1 MKKFFLLLIISLFTM
16 SCSNK
21 VEIKGKVRNGN
32 PLERVEIIE
41 ASGVATLPLSNIG
54 LNNKGEF
61 NGEVNIPKNGMYL
74 LTYGGNATMVYLKS
88 GQTLEISGDQA
99 TFPATFEITG
109 DAKANNDFLKAA
121 DKSFQ
126 NYASK
131 LPMEAMIAKAEPEFI
146 KEFTK
151 IQDDVNKLLDADA
164 KKLNADADVLSYKKL
179 DVTAKFYG
187 LLDAYEQS
195 HGVATGNANYKPTA
209 EFTKLK
215 EKIGKDGDNM
225 IRLIPVYRDYALG
238 KLNGDFQTF
247 AQTKMMNSKEQ
258 PLMAELFGDFLK
270 QKKGLTDVAKDYFY
284 AYVVAQSDINPNNIA
299 KYDQITSLIDKNIKD
314 ANIKADMK
322 SLQKALMGEKAGSV
336 PSLKVKKADGSSTN
350 LSDLKGKPT
359 LVMFYASYNPNIA
372 TSTVT
377 VLKEVNAFYKSKLNF
392 AYVNLDD
399 TEDQFKKTSSAMLK
413 GIPGENLYVNG
424 GINSKEAKDFGL
436 YAFKL
441 PGYILLDKDGK
452 IVGKNYYNLGD
463 PELIGN
469 LDKLTGLTA
478 PQVQMP
484 AQMPQIPMQP
494 EGEVK

>member
-1 MKKFFLLLIISLFTM
+1 MKKYFLLLIMSLFVM

-41 ASGVATLPLSNIG
+41 ASGVATLPLTNIG

-61 NGEVNIPKNGMYL
+61 DGEVNIPKNGMYL
-74 LTYGGNATMVYLKS
+74 LTYGGNATMVYLKA

-99 TFPATFEITG
+99 TFPSMFAITG

-126 NYASK
+126 DYASK
-131 LPMEAMIAKAEPEFI
+131 LPMETFISKKEPDFI
-146 KEFTK
+146 KEFNK
-151 IQDDVNKLLDADA
+151 IQTDVYKLLEADA
-164 KKLNADADVLSYKKL
+164 KKLKADSDVLSYKKL
-179 DVTAKFYG
+179 DVTAKFSG

-195 HGVATGNANYKPTA
+195 HGMASGDTSYKPSA
-209 EFTKLK
+209 EFIKLK
-215 EKIGKDGDNM
+215 ETVGKESDNM
-225 IRLIPVYRDYALG
+225 IRLIPAYRDYALG
-238 KLNGDFQTF
+238 KLNGDFQAF
-247 AQTKMMNSKEQ
+247 AQNKTANAKEQ
-258 PLMAELFGDFLK
+258 PLMAELFGEFLQQRK
-270 QKKGLTDVAKDYFY
+270 NLSDVAKDYFY

-322 SLQKALMGEKAGSV
+322 NLQKALMGDKAGVV

-377 VLKEVNAFYKSKLNF
+377 VLREVNAFYKSKLNF
-392 AYVNLDD
+392 AFVNLDD
-399 TEDQFKKTSSAMLK
+399 TNDQFKKTSAALLK
-413 GIPGENLYVNG
+413 GINGENLYVEG
-424 GINSKEAKDFGL
+424 GINSKEAKNFGL
-436 YAFKL
+436 YAFKM

-463 PELIGN
+463 PELISN

-484 AQMPQIPMQP
+484 QQMPQLPLQP
-494 EGEVK
+494 EAEAK